1 MKRKNLRFFSLRDAA
16 SMKAPGFVCNA
27 MRPAALFQRCRFRQS
42 VTSPCRSAYT
52 NRYLSVRSSTRPNAR
67 DISSSTWDDIRRSKT
82 IRNAV
87 RSATHIF
94 ETSGVPEPQASAEHL
109 AISSFGHLQTR
120 KSALADVTEP
130 ESSELEIYLSLCK
143 QREEKGVPIQYLVG
157 NWDFHN
163 ITLLVRPPV
172 LIPRP
177 ETEELVELLL
187 NDVTQ
192 QHARILDVGTG
203 SGCIMLAA
211 LAARLG
217 WTALGID
224 VVTEAV
230 ELCADNVNLLKL
242 AARAEVML
250 GTVEDIDP
258 IEKFDSLVSN
268 PPYIPE
274 QDTDTVDQQVMDHED
289 PRALFGGQD
298 GTDVIRDILHAAP
311 RLVKCGGSVWLEVD
325 DTQPEKLAQ
334 MHFQGLEF
342 VAKFDDVYGKPRFCQ
357 FRVS

>member
-1 MKRKNLRFFSLRDAA
+1 MR
-16 SMKAPGFVCNA
+16 APGFVCNA
-27 MRPAALFQRCRFRQS
+27 LRPTALLQRCRFRRS
-42 VTSPCRSAYT
+42 VPPRCKAADT
-52 NRYLSVRSSTRPNAR
+52 NRYHSVRSVSQHSPAEIASSAWN
-67 DISSSTWDDIRRSKT
+67 DIKHSKT

-94 ETSGVPEPQASAEHL
+94 QRSGVPEPEASAEHL
-109 AISSFGHLQTR
+109 AISSFGHIQTR
-120 KSALADVTEP
+120 KSSLADLTEP
-130 ESSELEIYLSLCK
+130 ESSEIERYLSLCK
-143 QREEKGVPIQYLVG
+143 QRKEERVPIQYLVG
-157 NWDFHN
+157 NWDFHH

-192 QHARILDVGTG
+192 EHARILDVGTG
-203 SGCIMLAA
+203 SGCVMLAA
-211 LAARLG
+211 LAARRG

-224 VVTEAV
+224 VATEAV
-230 ELCADNVNLLKL
+230 ELCTDNVNLLKL
-242 AARAEVML
+242 ADRAEVML
-250 GTVEDIDP
+250 GTVEDIEP
-258 IEKFDSLVSN
+258 AERFDALVSN

-289 PRALFGGQD
+289 PRALFGGKD

-325 DTQPEKLAQ
+325 HTQPEKLAQ
-334 MHFQGLEF
+334 MHFQSLEF
-342 VAKFDDVYGKPRFCQ
+342 IDKFDDAYGKQRFCQ